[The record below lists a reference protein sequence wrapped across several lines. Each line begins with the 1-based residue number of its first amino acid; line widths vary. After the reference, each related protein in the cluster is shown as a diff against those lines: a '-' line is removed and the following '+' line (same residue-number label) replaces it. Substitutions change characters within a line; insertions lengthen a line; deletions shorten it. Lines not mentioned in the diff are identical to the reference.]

1 MGGGASSIDSGLFPM
16 ARRKTEVF
24 SMSFLDCITCA
35 FGSVVLVYTLIN
47 ANGGLRR
54 MTEDRNTHAE
64 VSKLQDEVLDG
75 YEHLVELRNSMQQT
89 DQEKVRTEGLA
100 PRVLAEID
108 RTKEQLADSDKDT
121 LAKREAIERLKAD
134 LKSLD
139 EGQRRL
145 EGGTKATGPRGMS
158 LSGFEGEGNRHY
170 LTGLKIRGE
179 RIVFLVDASASMLDE
194 TVVNVLRMRNMSDD
208 RKRLSEKWHRT
219 VLITEWLAAH
229 VPEASKFQIYA
240 FNTHPWAL
248 VKGSE
253 GKWLEGNDVN
263 ALNGTL
269 SALRE
274 LVPKDGTSLENAFA
288 SLQALVP
295 GPDRVILITDGLPTQ
310 GASPPVIRKTI
321 DGDGRLK
328 LFERALNK
336 YPRNV
341 PLSVV
346 LLPMEGDPQA
356 ASAFWVVSRRS
367 GGEFIE
373 PAKDWP

>member
-1 MGGGASSIDSGLFPM
+1 M

-54 MTEDRNTHAE
+54 MSQDRSAHAE
-64 VSKLQDEVLDG
+64 VSKLEEQVLEG
-75 YEHLVELRNSMQQT
+75 YEHLVVLRNSMQQT
-89 DQEKVRTEGLA
+89 DEERVRTEGLA
-100 PRVLAEID
+100 PRVLAETE
-108 RTKEQLADSDKDT
+108 RTKLQLADSDKET

-145 EGGTKATGPRGMS
+145 EGGTHSVGPRGMS

-170 LTGLKIRGE
+170 LTGLKVRGE

-208 RKRLSEKWHRT
+208 RKRLSEKWRRT
-219 VLITEWLAAH
+219 ISITEWLTAH
-229 VPEASKFQIYA
+229 VPESSRFQIYA

-253 GKWLEGNDVN
+253 GKWLDGNDVN

-269 SALRE
+269 SSLRT

-288 SLQALVP
+288 SLANLVP

-310 GASPPVIRKTI
+310 GASPPALRKTI
-321 DGDGRLK
+321 DGDGRMK
-328 LFERALNK
+328 LFERAMNK

-356 ASAFWVVSRRS
+356 ASAFWVASRRS
-367 GGEFIE
+367 GGEFLE
-373 PAKDWP
+373 PSKDWP